1 MIQYQK
7 KNLTLGDSSEELL
20 SEDSGGLP
28 FVCHYDESRLFA
40 GHHIPWHWHDW
51 IEINYIDKGSYQMHA
66 PEIELTAEQGDVVFI
81 NRNIMHACDFPTPV
95 NYYSYTFDSRFLA
108 GEFGSYIDRK
118 YFAPILRSK
127 NLSVLRIRPNTP
139 LRIRMIE
146 LILQLTDTL
155 RDEPE
160 GFELTVREIISRF
173 FILLLKETE
182 EIRITEKKGNER
194 DLERMKLMLQYI
206 YAHYNEPLGLE
217 EIAGSAGI
225 SPRECT
231 RCFQRSISRS
241 PVRFLIEY
249 RAQMAAMRLE
259 RTDESISSI
268 AERCGFVSDSYFG
281 KIFKDIYGCTPRD
294 YRKKHSS

>member
-28 FVCHYDESRLFA
+28 FVCHYDESRLFT

-51 IEINYIDKGSYQMHA
+51 IEINYIDKGSYQMHS
-66 PEIELTAEQGDVVFI
+66 PDSDLTAVQGEVVFI

-127 NLSVLRIRPNTP
+127 SLSVLHIRPDTP
-139 LRIRMIE
+139 RRIRMIE
-146 LILQLTDTL
+146 LILQLTDVL
-155 RDEPE
+155 RDEPD
-160 GFELTVREIISRF
+160 GYELTVREIISRF
-173 FILLLKETE
+173 FLLMLTETE
-182 EIRITEKKGNER
+182 EIRAAEKKGNER

-206 YAHYNEPLGLE
+206 YAHYSEPGGNRRCCRDQPARVYQVLSEVDQPSADPLPHRIPGADGRNA
-217 EIAGSAGI
+217 AGA
-225 SPRECT
+225 
-231 RCFQRSISRS
+231 
-241 PVRFLIEY
+241 Y
-249 RAQMAAMRLE
+249 RRQHLLNCRAMRL
-259 RTDESISSI
+259 
-268 AERCGFVSDSYFG
+268 CL
-281 KIFKDIYGCTPRD
+281 
-294 YRKKHSS
+294 

>member
-7 KNLTLGDSSEELL
+7 KGLTLGDNSEELL

-28 FVCHYDESRLFA
+28 FVCHYDESRLFT

-51 IEINYIDKGSYQMHA
+51 IELNYIDKGSYQMHSSEGDLEA
-66 PEIELTAEQGDVVFI
+66 AQGEVVFI
-81 NRNIMHACDFPTPV
+81 NRNIMHAYDFPAPV

-127 NLSVLRIRPNTP
+127 SLSVLHIKPDTP
-139 LRIRMIE
+139 RRIRMIG
-146 LILQLTDTL
+146 LILQLTDVL
-155 RDEPE
+155 REEPE
-160 GFELTVREIISRF
+160 GYELDVREIISRF
-173 FILLLKETE
+173 FLMMQAETE
-182 EIRITEKKGNER
+182 DIRAAEKKGNER
-194 DLERMKLMLQYI
+194 DLERMKLMLQFI
-206 YAHYNEPLGLE
+206 YANYSEPLGLE
-217 EIAGSAGI
+217 EISGAAGI

-231 RCFQRSISRS
+231 RCFQRSIGR
-241 PVRFLIEY
+241 PPIRFLIEY

-259 RTDESISSI
+259 RTDDSISSI
-268 AERCGFVSDSYFG
+268 AEYCGFVSDSYFG

-294 YRKKHSS
+294 YRKKHQS

>member
-7 KNLTLGDSSEELL
+7 KDLTLGDNSEELL

-28 FVCHYDESRLFA
+28 FMCHYDESRLFT

-51 IEINYIDKGSYQMHA
+51 IELNYIDKGSYQMHS
-66 PEIELTAEQGDVVFI
+66 PDGDLTAEQGEVVFI
-81 NRNIMHACDFPTPV
+81 NRNIMHAYDFPAPV
-95 NYYSYTFDSRFLA
+95 NYYSYTIDSRFLA

-127 NLSVLRIRPNTP
+127 SLSILHIKPDTP
-139 LRIRMIE
+139 RRIRMIE
-146 LILQLTDTL
+146 LILQLTDVL

-160 GFELTVREIISRF
+160 GYELSVREIISRF
-173 FILLLKETE
+173 FLMMREETE
-182 EIRITEKKGNER
+182 DIRAAEKKGNER

-206 YAHYNEPLGLE
+206 YTHYSEPLGLE
-217 EIAGSAGI
+217 EIAAAAGI

-231 RCFQRSISRS
+231 RSFQRSINR
-241 PVRFLIEY
+241 PPIRFLIEY

-259 RTDESISSI
+259 RTDDSISSI

-281 KIFKDIYGCTPRD
+281 KTFKDIYGCPPRD
-294 YRKKHSS
+294 YRKKHRA